1 MFLLAERD
9 WKVLKMK
16 IFFIK
21 KLDLVQRDTDNN
33 DLKFLCL
40 WGYCGLQTRYLHN
53 NHLKQ
58 GTASFLEIYPHLSND
73 TVDRTTCY

>member
-40 WGYCGLQTRYLHN
+40 WGYCGLQTRYLQNYHP
-53 NHLKQ
+53 KQ
-58 GTASFLEIYPHLSND
+58 GLTSFWFFHPHLSND
-73 TVDRTTCY
+73 TNM